1 LYDQEII
8 STMGWILG
16 YNSHEVAIDV
26 VPRDKKLE
34 VLHNFSLMV
43 IRHPLISYLMG
54 FLTGQVDR
62 VHFVADLKGAEVAV
76 KLTMRRKALWPNEPF
91 QATVSGVSM
100 PNPVAFV
107 QAVSDK
113 QSDICVMLDFDNAED
128 TPWYQEV
135 LLPDVSYVKDTLE
148 AAQEE
153 SSRLKREMDRVLDIY
168 RECKAMLNAA
178 TPEKKKEMEFY
189 IGVAE
194 QQLKQLSSQ
203 LDELNAKMK
212 QLSDQA

>member
-1 LYDQEII
+1 
-8 STMGWILG
+8 MGWILG

-26 VPRDKKLE
+26 VPRGKKLE

-107 QAVSDK
+107 QAVSNK
-113 QSDICVMLDFDNAED
+113 QLEICVMLDFNNAED
-128 TPWYQEV
+128 TGWYQEV

-148 AAQEE
+148 AA
-153 SSRLKREMDRVLDIY
+153 RGIV
-168 RECKAMLNAA
+168 KAQ
-178 TPEKKKEMEFY
+178 T
-189 IGVAE
+189 
-194 QQLKQLSSQ
+194 
-203 LDELNAKMK
+203 
-212 QLSDQA
+212 

>member
-1 LYDQEII
+1 
-8 STMGWILG
+8 MGWILG

>member
-1 LYDQEII
+1 
-8 STMGWILG
+8 M
-16 YNSHEVAIDV
+16 
-26 VPRDKKLE
+26 PRGKKLE

-107 QAVSDK
+107 QAVSGK

>member
-1 LYDQEII
+1 MYDQEII

>member
-1 LYDQEII
+1 
-8 STMGWILG
+8 M
-16 YNSHEVAIDV
+16 
-26 VPRDKKLE
+26 VPRGKKLE

-107 QAVSDK
+107 QAVSGK

-178 TPEKKKEMEFY
+178 TPEKKKEMGFY

>member
-1 LYDQEII
+1 
-8 STMGWILG
+8 MGWILG

-26 VPRDKKLE
+26 VPRGKKLE

-107 QAVSDK
+107 QAVSGK

-178 TPEKKKEMEFY
+178 TPEKKKEMGFY

>member
-1 LYDQEII
+1 
-8 STMGWILG
+8 MGWILG

-26 VPRDKKLE
+26 VPRGKKLE

-107 QAVSDK
+107 QAVSGK